1 MKQVIRRIETVY
13 MILLGIYLPAREVI
27 PLNDLIGKTA
37 VSAAV
42 FALAFCFLIWELI
55 QNKSF
60 FRTHSMDLLILFAGI
75 TGVSV
80 LVNHSYELTSNVKGL
95 GVLMINC
102 FLLYTIGANRVGEE
116 KKPRREVG
124 AFLTSAYC
132 TWIFFVILSLPMYFF
147 TVDYEFKK
155 VNNTITNQGFSM
167 EYRRLWGLFQEA
179 NYAAVYSVVAILL
192 SVLLF
197 RKTKSKAV
205 RVLLVIGDV
214 FAFLFTVLSG
224 SRTAL
229 VILLV
234 VAVWLGLYLFAKK
247 LPQKNPLRILLA
259 VALSV
264 VCAGASYG
272 VYQAVRLGLPY
283 AQVAVAST
291 TPKAQQDS
299 IHRIY
304 DSAYRVGNVNV
315 ISGFLDKDEP
325 SEKTDKDDETDTTD
339 ESDTDENAHD
349 PQSLDRTDL
358 IDGKDRSNGRLR
370 RWKDGFAIFMKNP
383 ILGTSPKGVNAWA
396 HKNLPETY
404 VGKYFFSISNVFIE
418 LLAGTGVFGF
428 LTMLAFLLL
437 GAVGIVLFAVKKPL
451 DPDFALEA
459 AAVLALA
466 VSIVFESDLIFLLS
480 MGSGVFWLL
489 FGSLSARWEV
499 NRFHFAA
506 DLIDKLLKKG
516 KKNA

>member
-13 MILLGIYLPAREVI
+13 LILLGIYLPAREVI
-27 PLNDLIGKTA
+27 PLNNLIGKTV
-37 VSAAV
+37 VSAAF

-55 QNKSF
+55 QNKRF

-75 TGVSV
+75 TGVSI
-80 LVNHSYELTSNVKGL
+80 LVNHNYELVSNLKGL

-102 FLLYTIGANRVGEE
+102 FLLYTIGADRVGEE

-132 TWIFFVILSLPMYFF
+132 TWIVFVILSLPMYFF
-147 TVDYEFKK
+147 GVDYEFKK
-155 VNNTITNQGFSM
+155 VNNTITNQGFSHLYM
-167 EYRRLWGLFQEA
+167 RLWGLFQEA
-179 NYAAVYSVVAILL
+179 NYAAVYSVVAILI

-197 RKTKSKAV
+197 RRTKNKAV
-205 RVLLVIGDV
+205 RALLVIGDV

-229 VILLV
+229 VILLAA
-234 VAVWLGLYLFAKK
+234 AVWLGLYLFAKK
-247 LPQKNPLRILLA
+247 LRQKNPLRILLA
-259 VALSV
+259 TALSV
-264 VCAGASYG
+264 VCAGVAFG
-272 VYQAVRLGLPY
+272 VYQAVRLALPY
-283 AQVAVAST
+283 AQVAVIST
-291 TPKAQQDS
+291 TPDAQQDS
-299 IHRIY
+299 IHRAY
-304 DSAYRVGNVNV
+304 DAMYRAGNVNV
-315 ISGFLDKDEP
+315 IKGYLDKDEAP
-325 SEKTDKDDETDTTD
+325 DKPDKDDETDTTD
-339 ESDTDENAHD
+339 ASDPDENAHD

-358 IDGKDRSNGRLR
+358 IDVQDRSNGRLR

-383 ILGTSPKGVNAWA
+383 VFGTSPKGTNAWA
-396 HKNLPETY
+396 HKNLPDTY
-404 VGKYFFSISNVFIE
+404 VGRYFYSISNVFIE

-428 LTMLAFLLL
+428 LVMLVFLLL
-437 GAVGIVLFAVKKPL
+437 GAVGIVLFAIKGPC

-459 AAVLALA
+459 AVVLALT

-489 FGSLSARWEV
+489 FGSLSARREV
-499 NRFHFAA
+499 NRFHLAA
-506 DLIDKLLKKG
+506 DLIDKLLKRG